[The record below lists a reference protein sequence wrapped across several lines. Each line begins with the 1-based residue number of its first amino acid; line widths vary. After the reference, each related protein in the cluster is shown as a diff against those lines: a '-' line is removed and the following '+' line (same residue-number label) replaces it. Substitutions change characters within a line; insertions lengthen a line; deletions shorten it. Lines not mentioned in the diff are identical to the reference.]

1 MVTKK
6 RKTKK
11 HSSRGLAGTP
21 VQHEIEAFKHMTA
34 LPVTCGEKGL
44 VALLNAQ
51 TALVHAHE
59 SGNKTLAAR
68 ALKRRNEVLRK
79 LERCMR

>member
-1 MVTKK
+1 MAKRRKIKK
-6 RKTKK
+6 RP
-11 HSSRGLAGTP
+11 SRGLSGTP
-21 VQHEIEAFKHMTA
+21 TQHEIEAFKHMVA
-34 LPVTCGEKGL
+34 LPVTCGERGL

-59 SGNKTLAAR
+59 SGNAGLAAR
-68 ALKRRNEVLRK
+68 ALKRRNEVLSK